1 MRISLGRK
9 QIATTLQSITKGHA
23 TKIINEDNKEMIP
36 VTIEEQ
42 ELTQNQT
49 ECYIWK
55 RKFQNT
61 ADKRYYIK

>member
-9 QIATTLQSITKGHA
+9 QTATTLQSITKGHA

-36 VTIEEQ
+36 VTTEEQ
-42 ELTQNQT
+42 ELTQTQT

-55 RKFQNT
+55 RKFQNM

>member
-42 ELTQNQT
+42 
-49 ECYIWK
+49 
-55 RKFQNT
+55 
-61 ADKRYYIK
+61 

>member
-42 ELTQNQT
+42 ELTQTQT
-49 ECYIWK
+49 ECYIWES
-55 RKFQNT
+55 KFQNT